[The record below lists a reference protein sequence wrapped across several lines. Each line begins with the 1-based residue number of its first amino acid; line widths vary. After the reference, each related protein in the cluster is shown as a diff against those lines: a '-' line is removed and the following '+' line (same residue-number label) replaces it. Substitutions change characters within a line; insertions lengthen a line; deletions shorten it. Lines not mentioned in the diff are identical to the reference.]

1 MWMIEWVNVL
11 LAYPFLSA
19 IFTKSL
25 VEWWFD
31 FDILAPMDV
40 STILDSL
47 NSPQRDAVCHANGH
61 ALVLA
66 GAGSGKTRVLVHR
79 IAWLVQAEN
88 ISPFSV
94 LAVTFTNK
102 AAAEMR
108 GRIESLLGIPASGM
122 WVGTFHGIAHRLLRA
137 HWDEAGLP
145 QNFQILDSDDQ
156 LRTLKRLIREMGLDD
171 SQWPAK
177 EAQWYI
183 SARKDEGLRA
193 GQIKLQPGQKNDVHV
208 MQMIEIY
215 RQYEMLCQQNGMI
228 DFAEM
233 LLRAKDLWEKRPDV
247 LQHYRERFQNILVD
261 EFQDTNSIQYRWIK
275 LLAGETGRVFAVGD
289 DDQSI
294 YGWRGA
300 KIENI
305 HQYGRDFTPSETY
318 RLEQNYRSTGN
329 ILKAANGL
337 IENNTDRLGKEL
349 WTEDA
354 DGELIQVYSAFNEID
369 EANYIV
375 DVIQERVKDGYQ
387 RSECAVLYRSNAQSR
402 VVEES
407 LVATGTPYRVYGG
420 LRFFDRQEIRD
431 VLAYLRLMMNR
442 NDAPAFE
449 RIINTPT
456 RGIGNKTL
464 EVVRNVARE
473 QSITL
478 WQAVLNV
485 IENKSLTVRAI
496 GALEVFVNLITE
508 HAELIEDLPLNEKIE
523 HVVNASGLEAHYQKE
538 KGERGQT
545 RIENMKELVQAG
557 SNFEA
562 EDWQKEDENMDE
574 LSVFLAHAVLES
586 GENQGDEWDDC
597 VQLMTLHSAKG
608 LEFKQVFI
616 CGVEEG
622 LFPHKLSSDDPER
635 LEEERRLCYVGMTR
649 AMENLTLCYAEKRRI
664 YGEDSYPKPS
674 RFLKEIPQEHLHQV
688 RVTGFA
694 KQASHYQ
701 GAGTTSPYSETPED
715 DNGLKI
721 NLGQR
726 VLHPSFGEGMVM
738 NYEGEGRHARV
749 QINFEEVGSKWLVM
763 EYANL
768 SLA

>member
-1 MWMIEWVNVL
+1 
-11 LAYPFLSA
+11 
-19 IFTKSL
+19 
-25 VEWWFD
+25 
-31 FDILAPMDV
+31 MDV
-40 STILDSL
+40 SQILEPL
-47 NSPQRDAVCHANGH
+47 NSAQRAAVCHSSGH
-61 ALVLA
+61 ALILA

-79 IAWLVQAEN
+79 IAWLIQAEN
-88 ISPFSV
+88 VSPFSI

-108 GRIESLLGIPASGM
+108 GRIEALLGIPASGM

-137 HWDEAGLP
+137 HWEEADLP

-156 LRTLKRLIREMGLDD
+156 KRTLKRLIREMGLDD

-183 SARKDEGLRA
+183 NARKDEGLRA
-193 GQIKLQPGQKNDVHV
+193 GQIVLYPGQKNDVHLL
-208 MQMIEIY
+208 QMIEIY
-215 RQYEMLCQQNGMI
+215 KQYEALCQQSGMI

-233 LLRAKDLWEKRPDV
+233 LLRAKDLWLKRPDV
-247 LQHYRERFQNILVD
+247 LQNYRERFQNILVD
-261 EFQDTNSIQYRWIK
+261 EFQDTNSIQYEWIK

-305 HQYGRDFTPSETY
+305 HQYGRDYKPVETY

-337 IENNTDRLGKEL
+337 IANNTDRLGKEL
-349 WTEDA
+349 WTDDS
-354 DGELIQVYSAFNEID
+354 DGDLIKVYSAFNEID

-375 DVIQERVKDGYQ
+375 DSIQECVKDGNK
-387 RSECAVLYRSNAQSR
+387 RSECAILYRSNAQSR
-402 VVEES
+402 VMEEALLKS
-407 LVATGTPYRVYGG
+407 AVPYRVYGG

-431 VLAYLRLMMNR
+431 VLAYLRLMANR

-464 EVVRNVARE
+464 EIIRAAARE
-473 QSITL
+473 QDITL
-478 WQAVLNV
+478 WDAVLNIIETKAVPPRALSALQTFVDLIDENAVV
-485 IENKSLTVRAI
+485 ISELSLS
-496 GALEVFVNLITE
+496 
-508 HAELIEDLPLNEKIE
+508 EKIE
-523 HVVNASGLEAHYQKE
+523 HAIHHSGLEKHYEKE
-538 KGERGQT
+538 KGEKGQQ
-545 RIENMKELVQAG
+545 RIENMQELIQAG
-557 SNFEA
+557 VNFDG
-562 EDWQKEDENMDE
+562 EDWQNEDENMDE
-574 LSVFLAHAVLES
+574 LSSFLSHAVLES
-586 GENQGDEWDDC
+586 GESQGDEWDDC
-597 VQLMTLHSAKG
+597 VQLMTMHSAKG
-608 LEFKQVFI
+608 LEFKQVFV

-622 LFPHKLSSDDPER
+622 LFPHRLSAEDPVR
-635 LEEERRLCYVGMTR
+635 LEEERRLCYVAMTR
-649 AMENLTLCYAEKRRI
+649 AMENLTLSYAEKRRI

-674 RFLKEIPQEHLHQV
+674 RFLKEIPQECLQQV
-688 RVTGFA
+688 RVTRFA
-694 KQASHYQ
+694 KQAVTYNR
-701 GAGTTSPYSETPED
+701 ADNTTTRYTEKPED
-715 DNGLKI
+715 ENGMQLS
-721 NLGQR
+721 LGQR
-726 VLHPSFGEGMVM
+726 VNHPSFGEGMVM

>member
-1 MWMIEWVNVL
+1 MFKEFSGI
-11 LAYPFLSA
+11 ACY
-19 IFTKSL
+19 
-25 VEWWFD
+25 
-31 FDILAPMDV
+31 FDILVIMDV
-40 STILDSL
+40 SQILDPL
-47 NSPQRDAVCHANGH
+47 NSAQRAAVCHSNGH
-61 ALVLA
+61 ALILA

-79 IAWLVQAEN
+79 IAWLIQAEN
-88 ISPFSV
+88 VSPYSI

-137 HWDEAGLP
+137 HWQEAGLP

-156 LRTLKRLIREMGLDD
+156 KRTLKRLIREMGLDD

-183 SARKDEGLRA
+183 NARKDEGLRA
-193 GQIKLQPGQKNDVHV
+193 GQIVLHPGQKNDVHL

-215 RQYEMLCQQNGMI
+215 RQYEALCQQSGMI

-233 LLRAKDLWEKRPDV
+233 LLRAKDLWQKRPDV
-247 LQHYRERFQNILVD
+247 LHHYRERFQNLLVD
-261 EFQDTNSIQYRWIK
+261 EFQDTNSIQYEWVK
-275 LLAGETGRVFAVGD
+275 LLAGDTGRVFAVGD

-305 HQYGRDFTPSETY
+305 HQYSRDFKPVETY

-329 ILKAANGL
+329 ILNAANGL
-337 IENNTDRLGKEL
+337 IANNTDRLGKEL
-349 WTEDA
+349 WTDGS

-375 DVIQERVKDGYQ
+375 DSIQECVKEGYK
-387 RSECAVLYRSNAQSR
+387 RSECAILYRSNAQSR
-402 VVEES
+402 VLEES
-407 LVATGTPYRVYGG
+407 LLNSGMPYRVYGG

-431 VLAYLRLMMNR
+431 VLAYLRLMTNR
-442 NDAPAFE
+442 NDAPAIE

-464 EVVRNVARE
+464 EVLRATARE
-473 QSITL
+473 QNITM
-478 WQAVLNV
+478 WDAVLNV
-485 IENKSLTVRAI
+485 VESKALPSRALS
-496 GALEVFVNLITE
+496 ALQVFVDLIDE
-508 HAELIEDLPLNEKIE
+508 NAVVIAELSLSEKIE
-523 HVVNASGLEAHYQKE
+523 HVIHHSGLEKHYEKE
-538 KGERGQT
+538 KGERGQQ
-545 RIENMKELVQAG
+545 RIENMQELVQAG
-557 SNFEA
+557 VNFEG
-562 EDWQKEDENMDE
+562 EDWQTEDENMDE
-574 LSVFLAHAVLES
+574 LSSFLSHAVLES
-586 GENQGDEWDDC
+586 GESQGDEWDDC
-597 VQLMTLHSAKG
+597 VQLMTMHSAKG
-608 LEFKQVFI
+608 LEFKQVYI

-622 LFPHKLSSDDPER
+622 LFPHRLSAEDPVR

-649 AMENLTLCYAEKRRI
+649 AMENLTLSYAEKRRI

-674 RFLKEIPQEHLHQV
+674 RFLKETPQECLNQV
-688 RVTGFA
+688 RVTRFA
-694 KQASHYQ
+694 KQAVTYSS
-701 GAGTTSPYSETPED
+701 ADNTTSRYTENPED
-715 DNGLKI
+715 DNGMKI
-721 NLGQR
+721 SLGQR
-726 VLHPSFGEGMVM
+726 VTHSSFGEGMVM

-768 SLA
+768 NLV

>member
-1 MWMIEWVNVL
+1 
-11 LAYPFLSA
+11 
-19 IFTKSL
+19 
-25 VEWWFD
+25 
-31 FDILAPMDV
+31 MDV
-40 STILDSL
+40 SKILDPL
-47 NSPQRDAVCHANGH
+47 NSAQRAAVCHANGH

-79 IAWLVQAEN
+79 IAWLIDAEN
-88 ISPFSV
+88 VSPFSV

-108 GRIESLLGIPASGM
+108 GRIETLLGIPASGM

-137 HWDEAGLP
+137 HWQEAELP

-183 SARKDEGLRA
+183 NARKDEGTRA
-193 GQIKLQPGQKNDVHV
+193 GQIKLHRGQKDDLHLL
-208 MQMIEIY
+208 QMIEIY
-215 RQYEMLCQQNGMI
+215 KQYEALCQRSGMI

-233 LLRAKDLWEKRPDV
+233 LLRAKELWQKRPDV
-247 LQHYRERFQNILVD
+247 LQHYRLRFQNILVD
-261 EFQDTNSIQYRWIK
+261 EFQDTNSIQYEWIK

-305 HQYGRDFTPSETY
+305 HQYSRDFKSAEMY
-318 RLEQNYRSTGN
+318 RLEQNYRSTAN
-329 ILKAANGL
+329 ILNAANGL
-337 IENNTDRLGKEL
+337 IANNTDRLGKEL
-349 WTEDA
+349 WTEDTE
-354 DGELIQVYSAFNEID
+354 GELIQVYSAFNEID
-369 EANYIV
+369 EANYVV
-375 DVIQERVKDGYQ
+375 DDIQQRINEGYK
-387 RSECAVLYRSNAQSR
+387 RSECAILYRSNAQSR
-402 VVEES
+402 VMEES
-407 LVATGTPYRVYGG
+407 LIMAGMPYRVYGG

-431 VLAYLRLMMNR
+431 VLAYLRIMTNR

-464 EVVRNVARE
+464 EVVRATASE
-473 QSITL
+473 QNMTL
-478 WQAVLNV
+478 WQAVLSA
-485 IENKSLTVRAI
+485 IESKPLTARAI
-496 GALEVFVNLITE
+496 SALQVFVDLINE
-508 HAELIEDLPLNEKIE
+508 HADIIQNLNLSEKIE
-523 HVVNASGLEAHYQKE
+523 HVVHHSGLEAYYKKE
-538 KGERGQT
+538 KGERGRA
-545 RIENMKELVQAG
+545 RIENMQELIQAG
-557 SNFEA
+557 VNFEA
-562 EDWQKEDENMDE
+562 EDWQTEDENMDE
-574 LSVFLAHAVLES
+574 LSAFLSHAALEA
-586 GENQGDEWDDC
+586 GEGQADEWDDC

-608 LEFKQVFI
+608 LEFKQVYI

-622 LFPHKLSSDDPER
+622 LFPHRLSAEDPVR

-649 AMENLTLCYAEKRRI
+649 AMENLSLSYAEKRRI
-664 YGEDSYPKPS
+664 YGQDSYPAPS
-674 RFLKEIPQEHLHQV
+674 RFLKEIPQECLHQI
-688 RVTGFA
+688 RVTGHA
-694 KQASHYQ
+694 QQAVTQ
-701 GAGTTSPYSETPED
+701 TTSRYAEAPQT
-715 DNGLKI
+715 DNGMNI
-721 NLGQR
+721 SLGQR

>member
-1 MWMIEWVNVL
+1 MACNFGI
-11 LAYPFLSA
+11 LS
-19 IFTKSL
+19 
-25 VEWWFD
+25 D
-31 FDILAPMDV
+31 MDV
-40 STILDSL
+40 SKILDPL
-47 NSPQRDAVCHANGH
+47 NTAQRSAVCHSKGH
-61 ALVLA
+61 ALILA

-79 IAWLVQAEN
+79 IAWLIEAEN
-88 ISPFSV
+88 VSPFSI

-108 GRIESLLGIPASGM
+108 GRIELLLGIPASGM

-137 HWDEAGLP
+137 HWQEAELP

-156 LRTLKRLIREMGLDD
+156 QRTLKRLIKQMGLDD

-183 SARKDEGLRA
+183 NARKDEGLRA
-193 GQIKLQPGQKNDVHV
+193 GQIVLQRGQKNDVHLL
-208 MQMIEIY
+208 QMIEIY
-215 RQYEMLCQQNGMI
+215 KQYEALCQQAGMI

-233 LLRAKDLWEKRPDV
+233 LLRAKDLWQKRPDV
-247 LQHYRERFQNILVD
+247 LHHYRERFQNILVD
-261 EFQDTNSIQYRWIK
+261 EFQDTNSIQYEWIK
-275 LLAGETGRVFAVGD
+275 LLAGDTGRVFAVGD

-305 HQYGRDFTPSETY
+305 HQYSRDFKPVEMY

-329 ILKAANGL
+329 ILNAANGL
-337 IENNTDRLGKEL
+337 IANNTDRLGKEL
-349 WTEDA
+349 WTDDS
-354 DGELIQVYSAFNEID
+354 DGDLIQVYSAFNEID

-375 DVIQERVKDGYQ
+375 DSIQARVKEGYQ
-387 RSECAVLYRSNAQSR
+387 RSECAILYRSNAQSR
-402 VVEES
+402 VLEES
-407 LVATGTPYRVYGG
+407 LITAGMPYRVYGG

-431 VLAYLRLMMNR
+431 VLAYLRLMGNR

-464 EVVRNVARE
+464 ELVRTTARE
-473 QSITL
+473 QNITL
-478 WQAVLNV
+478 WDAVLNI
-485 IENKSLTVRAI
+485 IEQKALPARATS
-496 GALEVFVNLITE
+496 ALQFFVDLINE
-508 HAELIEDLPLNEKIE
+508 HAEIISELSLHEKIS
-523 HVVNASGLEAHYQKE
+523 HVVHHSGLEAHFQKE
-538 KGERGQT
+538 KGERGQQ
-545 RIENMKELVQAG
+545 RIENMQELVQAG
-557 SNFEA
+557 VNFEA
-562 EDWQKEDENMDE
+562 ADWQQEENMDE
-574 LSVFLAHAVLES
+574 LSSFLSHASLES
-586 GENQGDEWDDC
+586 GESQADEFEDY

-608 LEFKQVFI
+608 LEFKQVYI

-622 LFPHKLSSDDPER
+622 LFPHRLSAEDPVR

-649 AMENLTLCYAEKRRI
+649 AMENLTLSYAEKRRI

-674 RFLKEIPQEHLHQV
+674 RFLKETPQDCLQQV
-688 RVTGFA
+688 RVTRFA
-694 KQASHYQ
+694 KQAAAFSSDTL
-701 GAGTTSPYSETPED
+701 TTSRYTEKPQD
-715 DNGLKI
+715 DNGMSI
-721 NLGQR
+721 SLGQR
-726 VLHPSFGEGMVM
+726 VNHPSFGEGMVM

-768 SLA
+768 SRA

>member
-1 MWMIEWVNVL
+1 
-11 LAYPFLSA
+11 
-19 IFTKSL
+19 
-25 VEWWFD
+25 
-31 FDILAPMDV
+31 MDV
-40 STILDSL
+40 SQILDPL
-47 NSPQRDAVCHANGH
+47 NSAQRAAVCHSNGH
-61 ALVLA
+61 ALILA

-79 IAWLVQAEN
+79 IAWLIQAEN
-88 ISPFSV
+88 VSPYSI

-108 GRIESLLGIPASGM
+108 GRIENLLGIPASGM

-137 HWDEAGLP
+137 HWEEAGLP

-156 LRTLKRLIREMGLDD
+156 KRTLKRLIREMGLDD

-183 SARKDEGLRA
+183 NARKDEGLRA
-193 GQIKLQPGQKNDVHV
+193 GQIVLHPGQKNDVHL

-215 RQYEMLCQQNGMI
+215 RQYEALCQQSGMI

-233 LLRAKDLWEKRPDV
+233 LLRAKDLWQKRPDV
-247 LQHYRERFQNILVD
+247 LQNYRERFKNILVD
-261 EFQDTNSIQYRWIK
+261 EFQDTNSIQYEWVK
-275 LLAGETGRVFAVGD
+275 LLAGDTGRVFAVGD

-305 HQYGRDFTPSETY
+305 HQYSRDFKPVETY

-329 ILKAANGL
+329 ILNAANGL
-337 IENNTDRLGKEL
+337 IANNTDRLGKEL
-349 WTEDA
+349 WTDGS

-375 DVIQERVKDGYQ
+375 DSIQECVKEGYK
-387 RSECAVLYRSNAQSR
+387 RSECAILYRSNAQSR
-402 VVEES
+402 VLEES
-407 LVATGTPYRVYGG
+407 LLNSGMPYRVYGG

-431 VLAYLRLMMNR
+431 VLAYLRLMTNR
-442 NDAPAFE
+442 NDAPAIE

-464 EVVRNVARE
+464 EVLRATARE
-473 QSITL
+473 QNITM
-478 WQAVLNV
+478 WDAVLNV
-485 IENKSLTVRAI
+485 IENKTLSPRALS
-496 GALEVFVNLITE
+496 ALQVFVDLIDE
-508 HAELIEDLPLNEKIE
+508 NAVVIGELSLSEKIE
-523 HVVNASGLEAHYQKE
+523 HVVHHSGLEKHYEKE
-538 KGERGQT
+538 KGERGQQ
-545 RIENMKELVQAG
+545 RIENMQELVQAG
-557 SNFEA
+557 VNFEG
-562 EDWQKEDENMDE
+562 EDWQTEDENMDE
-574 LSVFLAHAVLES
+574 LSSFLSHAVLES
-586 GENQGDEWDDC
+586 GESQGDEWDDC
-597 VQLMTLHSAKG
+597 VQLMTMHSAKG
-608 LEFKQVFI
+608 LEFKQVCI

-622 LFPHKLSSDDPER
+622 LFPHRLSAEDPVR

-649 AMENLTLCYAEKRRI
+649 AMENLTLSYAEKRRI

-674 RFLKEIPQEHLHQV
+674 RFLKETPQECLNQV
-688 RVTGFA
+688 RVTRFA
-694 KQASHYQ
+694 KQAVTYSS
-701 GAGTTSPYSETPED
+701 ADNTTSRYTENPED
-715 DNGLKI
+715 DNGMKI
-721 NLGQR
+721 SLGQR
-726 VLHPSFGEGMVM
+726 VTHSSFGEGMVM

-768 SLA
+768 SLV

>member
-1 MWMIEWVNVL
+1 MLI
-11 LAYPFLSA
+11 LSA
-19 IFTKSL
+19 SFIRSL
-25 VEWWFD
+25 VKWAGGFG
-31 FDILAPMDV
+31 ILVPMDV
-40 STILDSL
+40 SQILDPL
-47 NSPQRDAVCHANGH
+47 NSAQRAAVCHSNGH

-88 ISPFSV
+88 VFPFSI

-108 GRIESLLGIPASGM
+108 GRIEALLGVPASGM

-137 HWDEAGLP
+137 HWEEAELP

-156 LRTLKRLIREMGLDD
+156 QRTLKRLIREMGLDD

-183 SARKDEGLRA
+183 NARKDEGLRA
-193 GQIKLQPGQKNDVHV
+193 GQIKLHPGQKNDVHL

-215 RQYEMLCQQNGMI
+215 RQYEALCQRAGMV

-233 LLRAKDLWEKRPDV
+233 LLRAKDLWQKRPDV
-247 LQHYRERFQNILVD
+247 LQHYRQRFQNILVD
-261 EFQDTNSIQYRWIK
+261 EFQDTNSIQYEWIK
-275 LLAGETGRVFAVGD
+275 LLAGDTGRVFAVGD

-305 HQYGRDFTPSETY
+305 HQYGRDFQPCETY

-337 IENNTDRLGKEL
+337 IANNTDRLGKEL

-354 DGELIQVYSAFNEID
+354 EGELIQVYSAFNEID

-375 DVIQERVKDGYQ
+375 DSIQAQVNEGAR
-387 RSECAVLYRSNAQSR
+387 RSDCAILYRSNAQSR
-402 VVEES
+402 VLEES
-407 LVATGTPYRVYGG
+407 LITSGMPYRVYGG

-431 VLAYLRLMMNR
+431 VLAYMRLMTNR

-464 EVVRNVARE
+464 EVVRSTARE
-473 QSITL
+473 NNSTL
-478 WQAVLNV
+478 WDAVQHV
-485 IENKSLTVRAI
+485 IDNKTLTMRAI
-496 GALEVFVNLITE
+496 GALQAFVDLINE
-508 HAELIEDLPLNEKIE
+508 HAEIIAELSLSEKIE
-523 HVVNASGLEAHYQKE
+523 HVVHHSGLEAYYKKE
-538 KGERGQT
+538 KGERGQA
-545 RIENMKELVQAG
+545 RIENMQELVQAG
-557 SNFEA
+557 ANFEA
-562 EDWQKEDENMDE
+562 EDWQTEDENMDE
-574 LSVFLAHAVLES
+574 LSAFLSHAALEA
-586 GENQGDEWDDC
+586 GEGQADEWDDC

-608 LEFKQVFI
+608 LEFKHVFI

-622 LFPHKLSSDDPER
+622 LFPHKLSAEDPER

-649 AMENLTLCYAEKRRI
+649 AMESLSLCYAEKRRI

-674 RFLKEIPQEHLHQV
+674 RFLKETPQECLHQV
-688 RVTGFA
+688 RVTGFT
-694 KQASHYQ
+694 KQLSGYQ
-701 GAGTTSPYSETPED
+701 GADSTSPYSEATQDED
-715 DNGLKI
+715 GLKI

>member
-1 MWMIEWVNVL
+1 MLE
-11 LAYPFLSA
+11 
-19 IFTKSL
+19 IFTCILQALCRNLIYSL
-25 VEWWFD
+25 F
-31 FDILAPMDV
+31 MDV
-40 STILDSL
+40 SKILDPL
-47 NSPQRDAVCHANGH
+47 NSAQRAGVCHASGH

-79 IAWLVQAEN
+79 IAWLIDAEN
-88 ISPFSV
+88 TPPFSI

-108 GRIESLLGIPASGM
+108 SRIESLLGIPASGM

-137 HWDEAGLP
+137 HWQEAELP

-183 SARKDEGLRA
+183 NARKDEGVRA
-193 GQIKLQPGQKNDVHV
+193 GQITLHRGQKDDLHLL
-208 MQMIEIY
+208 QMIEIY
-215 RQYEMLCQQNGMI
+215 KQYEALCQRSGMI

-233 LLRAKDLWEKRPDV
+233 LLRAKELWQKRPDV
-247 LQHYRERFQNILVD
+247 LQHYRQRFQNILVD
-261 EFQDTNSIQYRWIK
+261 EFQDTNSIQYEWIK

-300 KIENI
+300 RIENI
-305 HQYGRDFTPSETY
+305 HQYSRDFKPVEMY
-318 RLEQNYRSTGN
+318 RLEQNYRSTAN
-329 ILKAANGL
+329 ILNAANGL
-337 IENNTDRLGKEL
+337 IANNTDRLGKEL

-354 DGELIQVYSAFNEID
+354 EGELIQVYSAFNEID

-375 DVIQERVKDGYQ
+375 DNIQQRINEGYQ
-387 RSECAVLYRSNAQSR
+387 RSECAILYRSNAQSR
-402 VVEES
+402 VLEES
-407 LVATGTPYRVYGG
+407 LIMASMPYRVYGG

-431 VLAYLRLMMNR
+431 VLAYLRLMTNR

-464 EVVRNVARE
+464 EVVRTTAN
-473 QSITL
+473 QQNMTL
-478 WQAVLNV
+478 WEAVLSV
-485 IENKSLTVRAI
+485 IENKMLTARALS
-496 GALEVFVNLITE
+496 ALQAFIDLINE
-508 HAELIEDLPLNEKIE
+508 HAEIIQNLSLNEKIE
-523 HVVNASGLEAHYQKE
+523 HVVHHSGLEAYYEKE
-538 KGERGQT
+538 KGERGRA
-545 RIENMKELVQAG
+545 RIENMQELIQAG
-557 SNFEA
+557 VNFEA
-562 EDWQKEDENMDE
+562 EDWQTEDENMDE
-574 LSVFLAHAVLES
+574 LSAFLSHAALEA
-586 GENQGDEWDDC
+586 GEGQADEWDDC

-608 LEFKQVFI
+608 LEFKQVYI

-622 LFPHKLSSDDPER
+622 LFPHRLSAEDPVR

-649 AMENLTLCYAEKRRI
+649 AMENLSLSYAEKRRI
-664 YGEDSYPKPS
+664 YGEDNYPKPS
-674 RFLKEIPQEHLHQV
+674 RFLKEIPQQCLHQI
-688 RVTGFA
+688 RASRFA
-694 KQASHYQ
+694 QPAVSS
-701 GAGTTSPYSETPED
+701 TTSRYTETPQT
-715 DNGLKI
+715 DNGMNI
-721 NLGQR
+721 SLGQR

>member
-1 MWMIEWVNVL
+1 MFKEFSGI
-11 LAYPFLSA
+11 ACY
-19 IFTKSL
+19 
-25 VEWWFD
+25 
-31 FDILAPMDV
+31 FDILVIMDV
-40 STILDSL
+40 SQILDPL
-47 NSPQRDAVCHANGH
+47 NSAQRAAVCHSNGH
-61 ALVLA
+61 ALILA

-79 IAWLVQAEN
+79 IAWLIQAEN
-88 ISPFSV
+88 VSPYSI

-137 HWDEAGLP
+137 HWEEAGLP

-156 LRTLKRLIREMGLDD
+156 KRTLKRLIREMGLDD

-183 SARKDEGLRA
+183 NARKDEGLRA
-193 GQIKLQPGQKNDVHV
+193 GQIVLHPGQKNDVHL

-215 RQYEMLCQQNGMI
+215 RQYEALCQQSGMI

-233 LLRAKDLWEKRPDV
+233 LLRAKDLWQKRPDV
-247 LQHYRERFQNILVD
+247 LHHYRERFQNLLVD
-261 EFQDTNSIQYRWIK
+261 EFQDTNSIQYEWVK
-275 LLAGETGRVFAVGD
+275 LLAGDTGRVFAVGD

-305 HQYGRDFTPSETY
+305 HQYSRDFKPVETY

-329 ILKAANGL
+329 ILNAANGL
-337 IENNTDRLGKEL
+337 IANNTDRLGKEL
-349 WTEDA
+349 WTDGS

-375 DVIQERVKDGYQ
+375 DSIQECVKEGYK
-387 RSECAVLYRSNAQSR
+387 RSECAILYRSNAQSR
-402 VVEES
+402 VLEES
-407 LVATGTPYRVYGG
+407 LLNSGMPYRVYGG

-431 VLAYLRLMMNR
+431 VLAYLRLMTNR
-442 NDAPAFE
+442 NDAPAIE

-464 EVVRNVARE
+464 EVLRATARE
-473 QSITL
+473 QNITM
-478 WQAVLNV
+478 WDAVLNV
-485 IENKSLTVRAI
+485 VESKALPSRALS
-496 GALEVFVNLITE
+496 ALQVFVDLIDE
-508 HAELIEDLPLNEKIE
+508 NAVVIAELSLSEKIE
-523 HVVNASGLEAHYQKE
+523 HVIHHSGLEKHYEKE
-538 KGERGQT
+538 KGERGQQ
-545 RIENMKELVQAG
+545 RIENMQELVQAG
-557 SNFEA
+557 VNFEG
-562 EDWQKEDENMDE
+562 EDWQTEDENMDE
-574 LSVFLAHAVLES
+574 LSSFLSHAVLES
-586 GENQGDEWDDC
+586 GESQGDEWDDC
-597 VQLMTLHSAKG
+597 VQLMTMHSAKG
-608 LEFKQVFI
+608 LEFKQVYI

-622 LFPHKLSSDDPER
+622 LFPHRLSAEDPVR

-649 AMENLTLCYAEKRRI
+649 AMENLTLSYAEKRRI

-674 RFLKEIPQEHLHQV
+674 RFLKETPQECLNQV
-688 RVTGFA
+688 RVTRFA
-694 KQASHYQ
+694 KQAVTYSS
-701 GAGTTSPYSETPED
+701 ADNTTSRYTENPED
-715 DNGLKI
+715 DNGMKI
-721 NLGQR
+721 SLGQR
-726 VLHPSFGEGMVM
+726 VTHSSFGEGMVM

-768 SLA
+768 NLV

>member
-1 MWMIEWVNVL
+1 
-11 LAYPFLSA
+11 
-19 IFTKSL
+19 
-25 VEWWFD
+25 
-31 FDILAPMDV
+31 MDV
-40 STILDSL
+40 SKVLDPL
-47 NSPQRDAVCHANGH
+47 NSAQRAAVCHSSKH

-88 ISPFSV
+88 ISPFSI

-156 LRTLKRLIREMGLDD
+156 QRTLKRLIREMGLDD

-183 SARKDEGLRA
+183 NARKDEGLRA
-193 GQIKLQPGQKNDVHV
+193 GEISLHPGQKNDIHLQ
-208 MQMIEIY
+208 QMIEIY
-215 RQYEMLCQQNGMI
+215 RQYEVLCQQAGMI

-233 LLRAKDLWEKRPDV
+233 LLRAKDLWLKRPDV
-247 LQHYRERFQNILVD
+247 LQHYRLRFQNILVD
-261 EFQDTNSIQYRWIK
+261 EFQDTNSIQYQWVKI
-275 LLAGETGRVFAVGD
+275 LAGETGRVFAVGD

-305 HQYGRDFTPSETY
+305 HQFSRDFQPVETY
-318 RLEQNYRSTGN
+318 RLEQNYRSSGN

-337 IENNTDRLGKEL
+337 IANNTDRLGKEL
-349 WTEDA
+349 WTDDA
-354 DGELIQVYSAFNEID
+354 DGELIQIYSAFNEID

-375 DVIQERVKDGYQ
+375 DCIQERVNEGYK
-387 RSECAVLYRSNAQSR
+387 RSECAILYRSNAQSR
-402 VVEES
+402 VLEES
-407 LVATGTPYRVYGG
+407 LISTGMPYRVYGG

-431 VLAYLRLMMNR
+431 VLAYLRLMTNR

-449 RIINTPT
+449 RIVNTPT

-464 EVVRNVARE
+464 EVIRSTARE
-473 QSITL
+473 QNITL
-478 WQAVLNV
+478 WQSVLSV
-485 IENKSLTVRAI
+485 IENKMLTARAI
-496 GALEVFVNLITE
+496 GALQVFVNLINE
-508 HAELIEDLPLNEKIE
+508 HAEIIGDLSLSEKIE
-523 HVVNASGLEAHYQKE
+523 HVVHHSGLEAYYEKE
-538 KGERGQT
+538 KGERGRA
-545 RIENMKELVQAG
+545 RIENMQELIQAG
-557 SNFEA
+557 ANFEG
-562 EDWQKEDENMDE
+562 EDWQQEDDNIDE
-574 LSVFLAHAVLES
+574 LSAFLSHAALEA
-586 GENQGDEWDDC
+586 GEGQADEWDDC

-622 LFPHKLSSDDPER
+622 LFPHKLSAEDPER

-649 AMENLTLCYAEKRRI
+649 AMENLTLSYAEKRRI

-674 RFLKEIPQEHLHQV
+674 RFLKEAPQECLHQV

-694 KQASHYQ
+694 KQASSYSGSGSTSAFTEAPQ
-701 GAGTTSPYSETPED
+701 DDAGIT
-715 DNGLKI
+715 I

>member
-1 MWMIEWVNVL
+1 
-11 LAYPFLSA
+11 
-19 IFTKSL
+19 
-25 VEWWFD
+25 
-31 FDILAPMDV
+31 MDV
-40 STILDSL
+40 SSILDPL
-47 NSPQRDAVCHANGH
+47 NSAQRAAVCHSNGH

-79 IAWLVQAEN
+79 IAWLIQAEN
-88 ISPFSV
+88 VSPFSI

-137 HWDEAGLP
+137 HWQEAELP

-156 LRTLKRLIREMGLDD
+156 QRTLKRLIREMGLDD

-183 SARKDEGLRA
+183 NARKDEGLRA
-193 GQIKLQPGQKNDVHV
+193 GQVKLYPGQKNDAHLL
-208 MQMIEIY
+208 QMIEIY
-215 RQYEMLCQQNGMI
+215 KYYEALCQQAGMV

-233 LLRAKDLWEKRPDV
+233 LLRAKDLWQKRPDV
-247 LQHYRERFQNILVD
+247 LQHYRGRFQNILVD
-261 EFQDTNSIQYRWIK
+261 EFQDTNSIQYDWIK
-275 LLAGETGRVFAVGD
+275 ILAGDSGRVFAVGD

-305 HQYGRDFTPSETY
+305 HQYTKDFTPSETY

-329 ILKAANGL
+329 ILNAANGL
-337 IENNTDRLGKEL
+337 IANNTDRLGKEL
-349 WTEDA
+349 WTEDSE
-354 DGELIQVYSAFNEID
+354 GELIQVYSAFNEID

-375 DVIQERVKDGYQ
+375 DNIQQRLNEGYR
-387 RSECAVLYRSNAQSR
+387 RSECAILYRSNAQSR
-402 VVEES
+402 VLEES
-407 LVATGTPYRVYGG
+407 LIATGMPYRVYGG

-431 VLAYLRLMMNR
+431 VLAYLRIMTNR

-464 EVVRNVARE
+464 EVVRTTARE
-473 QSITL
+473 QNMTL
-478 WQAVLNV
+478 WQATLSV
-485 IENKSLTVRAI
+485 IENKVLPARAI
-496 GALEVFVNLITE
+496 GALQAFVDLINE
-508 HAELIEDLPLNEKIE
+508 HAELIANVSLSEKIE
-523 HVVNASGLEAHYQKE
+523 HVVHHSGLEAYYEKE
-538 KGERGQT
+538 KGERGRA
-545 RIENMKELVQAG
+545 RIENMQELVQAG
-557 SNFEA
+557 VNFEA
-562 EDWQKEDENMDE
+562 EDWQQEDENMDE
-574 LSVFLAHAVLES
+574 LSAFLSHAALEA
-586 GENQGDEWDDC
+586 GEGQADEWDDC

-608 LEFKQVFI
+608 LEFKQVYI

-622 LFPHKLSSDDPER
+622 LFPHRLSAEDPVR

-649 AMENLTLCYAEKRRI
+649 AMENLTLSYAEKRRI
-664 YGEDSYPKPS
+664 YGEDSYPTPS
-674 RFLKEIPQEHLHQV
+674 RFLKEIPQDCLHQV

-694 KQASHYQ
+694 KQASGY
-701 GAGTTSPYSETPED
+701 AGDATSSYSETPQDE
-715 DNGLKI
+715 NGLNI
-721 NLGQR
+721 SLGQR

>member
-1 MWMIEWVNVL
+1 
-11 LAYPFLSA
+11 
-19 IFTKSL
+19 
-25 VEWWFD
+25 
-31 FDILAPMDV
+31 MDV
-40 STILDSL
+40 SQILDPL
-47 NSPQRDAVCHANGH
+47 NTAQRAAVCHTNGH
-61 ALVLA
+61 ALILA

-79 IAWLVQAEN
+79 IAWLIQAEN
-88 ISPFSV
+88 VSPFSI

-108 GRIESLLGIPASGM
+108 GRIEHLLGIPASGM

-156 LRTLKRLIREMGLDD
+156 KRTIKRLIREMGLDD

-183 SARKDEGLRA
+183 NARKDEGLRA
-193 GQIKLQPGQKNDVHV
+193 GEIVLYPGQKDDAHLL
-208 MQMIEIY
+208 QMIEIY
-215 RQYEMLCQQNGMI
+215 KQYEALCQQSGMI

-233 LLRAKDLWEKRPDV
+233 LLRAKDLWVKRPDV
-247 LQHYRERFQNILVD
+247 LQTYRERFQNILVD
-261 EFQDTNSIQYRWIK
+261 EFQDTNSIQYDWIK
-275 LLAGETGRVFAVGD
+275 LLAGDTGRVFAVGD

-305 HQYGRDFTPSETY
+305 HQYGRDYTPVETY

-337 IENNTDRLGKEL
+337 IANNTDRLGKEL

-354 DGELIQVYSAFNEID
+354 DGELIQVYSAFNEVD

-375 DVIQERVKDGYQ
+375 DSIQERVKDGSK
-387 RSECAVLYRSNAQSR
+387 RSECAILYRSNAQSR
-402 VVEES
+402 VMEES
-407 LVATGTPYRVYGG
+407 LLTSGMPYRVYGG

-431 VLAYLRLMMNR
+431 VLAYLRLMTNR
-442 NDAPAFE
+442 HDAPAFE

-464 EVVRNVARE
+464 EVVRATARD
-473 QSITL
+473 QDLTL
-478 WQAVLNV
+478 WDAVLKV
-485 IENKSLTVRAI
+485 IETKALSPRAVS
-496 GALEVFVNLITE
+496 ALRAFID
-508 HAELIEDLPLNEKIE
+508 LIEENAVVINELTLSEKIE
-523 HVVNASGLEAHYQKE
+523 HAIHNSGLETHYQKE
-538 KGERGQT
+538 KGERGQQ
-545 RIENMKELVQAG
+545 RIENMQELIQAG
-557 SNFEA
+557 VNFEG
-562 EDWQKEDENMDE
+562 EDWQVDDENIDE
-574 LSVFLAHAVLES
+574 LSSFLSHAVLES

-597 VQLMTLHSAKG
+597 VQLMTMHSAKG
-608 LEFKQVFI
+608 LEFKQVFV

-622 LFPHKLSSDDPER
+622 LFPHRLSAEDPVR
-635 LEEERRLCYVGMTR
+635 LEEERRLCYVAMTR
-649 AMENLTLCYAEKRRI
+649 AMENLTLSYAEKRRI

-674 RFLKEIPQEHLHQV
+674 RFLKEVPQDCLNQV
-688 RVTGFA
+688 RVTRFA
-694 KQASHYQ
+694 KKAVSYNR
-701 GAGTTSPYSETPED
+701 ADNTTSRYTEIPED
-715 DNGLKI
+715 GSGQKI
-721 NLGQR
+721 SLGKR
-726 VLHPSFGEGMVM
+726 VTHPSFGEGMVM

-749 QINFEEVGSKWLVM
+749 QVNFEEVGAKWLVL

-768 SLA
+768 SLI